1 MVTDEKKWTNFMPID
16 IVRCFHNAFRRDLME
31 IDKATLYATRNSGDF
46 TPILNRLK
54 ITGEILDYHARGEE
68 EAVFPAV
75 DKVAP
80 LLSKTYITDH
90 RELDT
95 MVTGL
100 EAMRT
105 EPDPLLAIR
114 ATAVLKSH
122 LKIHLYKE
130 DAYLYPIL
138 REHTLVD
145 EQESIIGLMAKK
157 TPPEKTPTLVK
168 WLFPLLG
175 HDDRAIVTIGWMNM
189 MPPQVF
195 SSLKSLIQETLDK
208 DWGELTRRIP
218 ELT

>member
-1 MVTDEKKWTNFMPID
+1 MDTDEKKWTNFKPLD
-16 IVRCFHNAFRRDLME
+16 IVGCFHNAFRRDLAE
-31 IDKATLYATRNSGDF
+31 IDEATLRITRNSGDF
-46 TPILNRLK
+46 ASILNRLN

-90 RELDT
+90 RELDN
-95 MVTGL
+95 MVAGFD
-100 EAMRT
+100 AMRT
-105 EPDPLLAIR
+105 EPDPMSAIR

-130 DAYLYPIL
+130 DAYLYPLL

-195 SSLKSLIQETLDK
+195 SGLKSLIKETLDK
-208 DWGELTRRIP
+208 DWGELSHRVP